1 MVHWTIGT
9 TRQIGFCKWS
19 NGPSARFTP
28 FTGCKSLYALPNL
41 RALVDHLQPFT
52 AIGNSLIVNG
62 IYSEM
67 LSTSVNGV
75 NRANGPLDHLQSVD
89 CQWQ

>member
-1 MVHWTIGT
+1 MARHDKL
-9 TRQIGFCKWS
+9 GFV
-19 NGPSARFTP
+19 NGPMDRRHDLHHLQDVNPTKLYLTP
-28 FTGCKSLYALPNL
+28 